1 MIYWMVALIFVL
13 CSNPVFA
20 QEKSV
25 NPGVNKSFQSP
36 DVEQFVSRFEREGRD
51 AYDHRHEII
60 KAIGLKPGMVV
71 ADVGAGTGLF
81 TRLFSPR
88 VGMDGQVIAVDIAE
102 KFVKH
107 VEQTAHEAG
116 LKNVIGVVCLPD
128 SVNLPAESID
138 LAFICDTFHHFEFPT
153 RTMQTIRQALKPD
166 GQVVLI
172 DFHRVEGASRE
183 WIMGH
188 VRAGQEVF
196 TKEIVDAGF
205 EQVEEKKD
213 ILKESYFVRFKKDA
227 TVLVPLPQTVI
238 APKDNPTTPAKVEL
252 GKKLFFDPR
261 LSGDNKMS
269 CATCHMPDKAC
280 GDGLALSPGAGDKPL
295 ERNTQTC
302 LNVGFFTTF
311 FWDGRAASLEEQAL
325 GPIQSTVEM
334 NQDLDALET
343 ELAAIPGYVTEFK
356 DVFGTKPNK
365 EGIAKALAAF
375 QRTLVT
381 EPSPFDRFLAGDKD
395 ALSAEAKRGL
405 ELFRGEAGC
414 IECHNGPLLSDGKFY
429 RLGVSFK
436 DEGRAA
442 ITGKKE
448 DRYRFRTPSLRNI
461 AETGPYMHDGSQK
474 TLDDVVTF
482 YFRGIPDSGP
492 DGLSLD
498 AASLDGVSF
507 SDIAPMVEF
516 LKSLSGKAPKI
527 IPPKLP

>member
-1 MIYWMVALIFVL
+1 MTRWLAVCLIV
-13 CSNPVFA
+13 
-20 QEKSV
+20 
-25 NPGVNKSFQSP
+25 
-36 DVEQFVSRFEREGRD
+36 FVSSLS
-51 AYDHRHEII
+51 A
-60 KAIGLKPGMVV
+60 
-71 ADVGAGTGLF
+71 
-81 TRLFSPR
+81 
-88 VGMDGQVIAVDIAE
+88 AE
-102 KFVKH
+102 KP
-107 VEQTAHEAG
+107 E
-116 LKNVIGVVCLPD
+116 
-128 SVNLPAESID
+128 AES
-138 LAFICDTFHHFEFPT
+138 E
-153 RTMQTIRQALKPD
+153 
-166 GQVVLI
+166 
-172 DFHRVEGASRE
+172 
-183 WIMGH
+183 
-188 VRAGQEVF
+188 
-196 TKEIVDAGF
+196 
-205 EQVEEKKD
+205 
-213 ILKESYFVRFKKDA
+213 
-227 TVLVPLPQTVI
+227 LVPLPKTVT

-261 LSGDNKMS
+261 LSGDNTMS
-269 CATCHMPDKAC
+269 CATCHMPDKAY
-280 GDGLALSPGAGDKPL
+280 GDGLALSPGAEGKPL
-295 ERNTQTC
+295 ERHTQTC
-302 LNVGFFTTF
+302 LNVGFFNTF

-356 DVFGTKPNK
+356 EVFGTTPNK

-414 IECHNGPLLSDGKFY
+414 IECHHGTLLSDGKFY

-436 DEGRAA
+436 DEGRAK

-498 AASLDGVSF
+498 TASLDGVSF
-507 SDIAPMVEF
+507 SDIPPMVEF

-527 IPPKLP
+527 TPPKLP

>member
-1 MIYWMVALIFVL
+1 MTRWLTVCLIVFVSSLSLAEKPDTESELVAL
-13 CSNPVFA
+13 P
-20 QEKSV
+20 K
-25 NPGVNKSFQSP
+25 K
-36 DVEQFVSRFEREGRD
+36 
-51 AYDHRHEII
+51 
-60 KAIGLKPGMVV
+60 
-71 ADVGAGTGLF
+71 
-81 TRLFSPR
+81 
-88 VGMDGQVIAVDIAE
+88 
-102 KFVKH
+102 VK
-107 VEQTAHEAG
+107 
-116 LKNVIGVVCLPD
+116 
-128 SVNLPAESID
+128 
-138 LAFICDTFHHFEFPT
+138 
-153 RTMQTIRQALKPD
+153 
-166 GQVVLI
+166 
-172 DFHRVEGASRE
+172 
-183 WIMGH
+183 
-188 VRAGQEVF
+188 
-196 TKEIVDAGF
+196 
-205 EQVEEKKD
+205 
-213 ILKESYFVRFKKDA
+213 
-227 TVLVPLPQTVI
+227 
-238 APKDNPTTPAKVEL
+238 APKDNPTTKAKVEL
-252 GKKLFFDPR
+252 GKKLFFDSR
-261 LSGDNKMS
+261 LSGDNNMS
-269 CATCHMPDKAC
+269 CATCHMPDKAY
-280 GDGLALSPGAGDKPL
+280 GDGLALSSGAGGKLL

-311 FWDGRAASLEEQAL
+311 FWDGRSPSLEQQAL

-334 NQDLDALET
+334 NQDLDELET

-356 DVFGTKPNK
+356 DVFGTKPIK
-365 EGIAKALAAF
+365 DGIVKALAAF

-498 AASLDGVSF
+498 TTSLDGVSF

-527 IPPKLP
+527 TPPKLP